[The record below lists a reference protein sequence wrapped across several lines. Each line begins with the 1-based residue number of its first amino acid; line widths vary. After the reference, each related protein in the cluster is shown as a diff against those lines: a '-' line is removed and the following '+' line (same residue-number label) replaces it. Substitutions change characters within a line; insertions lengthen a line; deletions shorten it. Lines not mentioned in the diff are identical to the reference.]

1 MVFWQVRDHA
11 FINLD
16 DDLYVTENNYV
27 KSGLNLESVMWSLT
41 SLHSSNW
48 HPLTWLSHMLD
59 VHLFGLKPGR
69 HHMTSVFFHVVNSLL
84 LFFVLKR
91 MSTDRW
97 QSAFVAALFALHPLH
112 VESVAWVSER
122 KDVLSTFFGLMAI
135 WSYARYAEGTER
147 NWYLAALLFFIL
159 GLMSKPMLVTLPF
172 VLLLLDIWPLGRL
185 QIDKTAGRIGLQSW
199 PTIRPLVAEKI
210 PFFALTAA
218 AIGVAYLAQK
228 TGGSIAAL
236 EMYPLSLRFAN
247 AVVAYGN
254 YIIKMMWPFNL
265 TVFYPYLWKLPLWQV
280 FTTGLA
286 LMAITVLV
294 IKTLPT
300 RPFMFVGWFW
310 YLGTLVPVIGL
321 VQVGVQAMA
330 DRYTY
335 VPMIGLFLMVAWGI
349 PQLARKWHGKM
360 KLRTIMSV
368 AVLAALTT
376 VSWFQVRYWKDS
388 NTLYQRALDV
398 TSNNYVIHLNL
409 GFALADQGR
418 FEDATLQYKAA
429 LQIKPDF
436 ERAHVGIGL
445 ALKSQGKLTES
456 IDYYQKLLKAKP
468 GYAGVQYNLGV
479 ALLHKGA
486 IDDAIPHL
494 QKAVQI
500 KNDYAEA
507 YNSLGAAMLLKGNI
521 QAALRLFRQA
531 LTIRPE
537 YAIAQK
543 NLNKAAAVY
552 KKGLKPKITLDNK

>member
-1 MVFWQVRDHA
+1 MNSASIPSHKTASANIRLDGFICLFLVLAIFMVFWQVRDHA

-16 DDLYVTENNYV
+16 DDLYVTENHYV

-97 QSAFVAALFALHPLH
+97 QSAFLAALFALHPLH

-135 WSYARYAEGTER
+135 WSYARYAQGAER

-185 QIDKTAGRIGLQSW
+185 QIDKTAGRVGLQSW

-300 RPFMFVGWFW
+300 RPFMFVRPGPDRCAGHGGSL
-310 YLGTLVPVIGL
+310 YLC
-321 VQVGVQAMA
+321 AA
-330 DRYTY
+330 DRFVSDGGMGYS
-335 VPMIGLFLMVAWGI
+335 P
-349 PQLARKWHGKM
+349 ARKKM
-360 KLRTIMSV
+360 AWENEITDDYVGCCPCGADDGIM
-368 AVLAALTT
+368 
-376 VSWFQVRYWKDS
+376 VS
-388 NTLYQRALDV
+388 
-398 TSNNYVIHLNL
+398 
-409 GFALADQGR
+409 G
-418 FEDATLQYKAA
+418 
-429 LQIKPDF
+429 
-436 ERAHVGIGL
+436 
-445 ALKSQGKLTES
+445 
-456 IDYYQKLLKAKP
+456 
-468 GYAGVQYNLGV
+468 
-479 ALLHKGA
+479 ALLEG
-486 IDDAIPHL
+486 
-494 QKAVQI
+494 QQ
-500 KNDYAEA
+500 YALSTRA
-507 YNSLGAAMLLKGNI
+507 
-521 QAALRLFRQA
+521 
-531 LTIRPE
+531 
-537 YAIAQK
+537 
-543 NLNKAAAVY
+543 
-552 KKGLKPKITLDNK
+552 